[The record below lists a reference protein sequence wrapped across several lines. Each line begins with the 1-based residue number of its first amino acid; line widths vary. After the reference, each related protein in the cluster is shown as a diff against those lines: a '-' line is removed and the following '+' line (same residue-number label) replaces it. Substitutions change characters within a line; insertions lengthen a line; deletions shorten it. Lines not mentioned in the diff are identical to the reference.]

1 VADKS
6 IGVGGAGG
14 ADGSASAGCGAG
26 GGGAGDG
33 VSMSFH
39 STFVR
44 EKMQQEGEI
53 LFGIGIMGLL
63 IAVKSWTTEESYD
76 GNRLIFVK
84 STFFVAAQQNC
95 G

>member
-1 VADKS
+1 MGTGGAGAVADKS

-26 GGGAGDG
+26 GGEAGGG
-33 VSMSFH
+33 VSMSPH

-53 LFGIGIMGLL
+53 LFGIEIMGFA
-63 IAVKSWTTEESYD
+63 IAAK
-76 GNRLIFVK
+76 
-84 STFFVAAQQNC
+84 
-95 G
+95 

>member
-1 VADKS
+1 MGAGGAGTVADKS

-26 GGGAGDG
+26 GGGAGGG

-44 EKMQQEGEI
+44 EKMQLEGEI
-53 LFGIGIMGLL
+53 LFWIEIMGFA
-63 IAVKSWTTEESYD
+63 ITAK
-76 GNRLIFVK
+76 
-84 STFFVAAQQNC
+84 
-95 G
+95 